1 MNKAILSIVSISLFT
16 FSSYAE
22 EEKSYL
28 KTKDAISMNVKK
40 YFEVSSEE
48 DTKFAENFYAD
59 NVEVFI
65 NDLVIKGK
73 KNYITRLNKI
83 NKELIKDIKFE
94 QLHIHTNYF
103 SKEALAHD
111 GKTFGEMHPNEDT
124 TIWTNAWGT
133 LKGVGRSSNKPIS
146 FRIHMDFR
154 TVKGKVVE
162 MLAYY
167 DPTQMNEEIKALEA
181 SK

>member
-1 MNKAILSIVSISLFT
+1 M
-16 FSSYAE
+16 
-22 EEKSYL
+22 
-28 KTKDAISMNVKK
+28 
-40 YFEVSSEE
+40 
-48 DTKFAENFYAD
+48 
-59 NVEVFI
+59 FI

-103 SKEALAHD
+103 SKEALASD
-111 GKTFGEMHPNEDT
+111 GKTFGEVHPNEDT
-124 TIWTNAWGT
+124 ICTNAWGT
-133 LKGVGRSSNKPIS
+133 LTGVGRSSNKSIS

-162 MLAYY
+162 ILAYY

>member
-1 MNKAILSIVSISLFT
+1 MNKTILSILSIGLFT

>member
-40 YFEVSSEE
+40 YFELSSEE